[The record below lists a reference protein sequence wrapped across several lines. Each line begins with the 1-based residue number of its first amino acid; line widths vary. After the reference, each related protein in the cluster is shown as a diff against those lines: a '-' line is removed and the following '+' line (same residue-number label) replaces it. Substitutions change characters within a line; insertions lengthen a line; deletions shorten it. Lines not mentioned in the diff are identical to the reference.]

1 MAVNHWPSSLHLG
14 SSEFCEVIEF
24 GQFLSRFWLSFTIL
38 YHPPKHSTFCT
49 ENVKGNRSIWI
60 LDLGEC
66 AAITRNL
73 AYRFAQICRCCM
85 VHRCRIAACSPFNPI
100 TLFCQMLN
108 RCKMFKTCF
117 CLCIPYTA
125 SGHHCF
131 GHPRAWTP
139 SWFIARTLM
148 ARYWTQIL
156 NRFPSFLLC
165 FAKLD
170 RQLFDAL
177 HHCQSTLERRLGILD
192 SSMIMLQDRFALL
205 RPGFVRFPLE
215 EISWNRW
222 QHDSHD
228 ALFLCEWRKRQAPCS
243 DSKAKVSQEI
253 LLNHH
258 NRYHTE
264 YTAIFLTALTLE
276 GFSKKTEGNGG
287 WEYPVAL
294 MD

>member
-1 MAVNHWPSSLHLG
+1 MCIFIGPWRRLDLRFNPRISQISLCPHVVFKVSSVGFGPMAVNHWPSSLHLG
-14 SSEFCEVIEF
+14 SSEVCEVVEF
-24 GQFLSRFWLSFTIL
+24 GQFLSRFWLSLTIL

-73 AYRFAQICRCCM
+73 AYRSAQICQCCM
-85 VHRCRIAACSPFNPI
+85 VHRCRIAAYSPFNPI

-156 NRFPSFLLC
+156 NRFPSFPFC

-170 RQLFDAL
+170 RQLLDAL

-205 RPGFVRFPLE
+205 RPGFVQFPRRNFVKPMTARFTCTFSLWMTKE
-215 EISWNRW
+215 TSSLQW
-222 QHDSHD
+222 QQSKGVTRDS
-228 ALFLCEWRKRQAPCS
+228 
-243 DSKAKVSQEI
+243 
-253 LLNHH
+253 
-258 NRYHTE
+258 TE
-264 YTAIFLTALTLE
+264 P
-276 GFSKKTEGNGG
+276 S
-287 WEYPVAL
+287 
-294 MD
+294 